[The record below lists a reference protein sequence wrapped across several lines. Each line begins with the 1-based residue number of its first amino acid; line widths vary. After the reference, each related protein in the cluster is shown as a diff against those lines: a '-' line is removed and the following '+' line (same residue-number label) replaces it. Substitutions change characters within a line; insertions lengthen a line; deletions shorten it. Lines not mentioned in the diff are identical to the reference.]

1 MAQGRVGRDAVGIAW
16 WAFCLTLGA
25 LVSVGVCEAEQSAT
39 ASAPRPGAQ
48 IGAARTRAP
57 QIQAPIDSTMA
68 RLRLLEGAAA
78 PAASVEAAQSSVLAS
93 TTIRARNIR
102 RSRYSGFT
110 QSQTVTAWC
119 GHNVAMAF
127 NDTGVEL
134 TTIASGR
141 GVSMDG
147 YSAPSDRGA
156 TFTHMGSPATP
167 DDPNTFT

>member
-25 LVSVGVCEAEQSAT
+25 LVSVGVCAAEQSAT

-48 IGAARTRAP
+48 ISAARTRAP

-68 RLRLLEGAAA
+68 RLRRLENVAGFDPARLSAANRNLFSLADRWAAVRERLLKGAAA

-110 QSQTVTAWC
+110 Q
-119 GHNVAMAF
+119 
-127 NDTGVEL
+127 
-134 TTIASGR
+134 
-141 GVSMDG
+141 
-147 YSAPSDRGA
+147 
-156 TFTHMGSPATP
+156 
-167 DDPNTFT
+167 